1 MIKYIAAWLGAGA
14 TFAAIDAVWL
24 TVMGQRLYRP
34 VLGPILADK
43 PDMKAAVLFYLVSIS
58 GTVFLAIDPAL
69 REGAWQRAALN
80 GAVLGFV
87 AYATYDLTNQATLNV
102 WSTRLTIIDLCWGTA
117 LTTLSAVGGYL
128 AAKWAEGRFG

>member
-1 MIKYIAAWLGAGA
+1 MLKYAAAFGCS
-14 TFAAIDAVWL
+14 AIVVAVLDGVWL
-24 TVMGQRLYRP
+24 TVMGNKLYRP
-34 VLGPILADK
+34 VLGDWMANKVNLP
-43 PDMKAAVLFYLVSIS
+43 AAAAFYIIFLV
-58 GTVFLAIDPAL
+58 GVTFLATAPAL
-69 REGAWQRAALN
+69 RELSAGRAALN